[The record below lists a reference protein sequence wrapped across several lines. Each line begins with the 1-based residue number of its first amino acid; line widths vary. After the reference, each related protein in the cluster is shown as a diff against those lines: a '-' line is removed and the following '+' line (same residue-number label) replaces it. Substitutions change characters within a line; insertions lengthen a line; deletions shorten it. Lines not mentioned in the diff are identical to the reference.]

1 MKNMIFIGS
10 TLLFIGTS
18 AFSQSEMAY
27 NDLSEIVM
35 HKSSKIDNTD
45 KADAKALKKE
55 ERYTTPNY
63 ATEQHFLTDFP
74 NATDVSWY
82 TKGIAEAT
90 FMQNGKKFTAF
101 YDYDNNLIGTTSKA
115 SYDDLPASARKY
127 IEKHFNDYTTGTVIL
142 FDDNEYNDS
151 PMELYETPFDGE
163 DNYFVELSNNN
174 KKIVLQ
180 IGMDGIVS
188 FFKDISN
195 DYTR

>member
-27 NDLSEIVM
+27 NDLSEIAI
-35 HKSSKIDNTD
+35 HKSFKTD
-45 KADAKALKKE
+45 KANAKELKKE
-55 ERYTTPNY
+55 KRSTTPNY
-63 ATEQHFLTDFP
+63 AAEQHFLRDFP
-74 NATDVSWY
+74 NATDVSWN
-82 TKGIAEAT
+82 TNGIAEAT
-90 FMQNGKKFTAF
+90 FMQNGKMMTGF
-101 YDYDNNLIGTTSKA
+101 YDYDNDLIGTTSKA
-115 SYDDLPASARKY
+115 SYDDLRASARKY

-151 PMELYETPFDGE
+151 PMELYETSFDGE
-163 DNYFVELSNNN
+163 DNYFVELVNNN

-180 IGMDGIVS
+180 VGRDGLVS

-195 DYTR
+195 DYTK